1 MPNNGNEQLF
11 TEGEFLGINFLII
24 NDLKK
29 RGNEN
34 TSPTPVNRS
43 LRDINNNKTP
53 ILIPIQILEHGT
65 QKSSN
70 SNGNTKSV
78 NTDKVN
84 STLVMN
90 KESKFK
96 DVTSSK
102 LKNGKGFKLGK

>member
-11 TEGEFLGINFLII
+11 TEGESLGINFLIL

-43 LRDINNNKTP
+43 LRDINNNRFQSL
-53 ILIPIQILEHGT
+53 ILVQTLEQGT

-70 SNGNTKSV
+70 SNGNTTSV
-78 NTDKVN
+78 ILNQ
-84 STLVMN
+84 
-90 KESKFK
+90 ESKLEAVPFQ
-96 DVTSSK
+96 
-102 LKNGKGFKLGK
+102 NGRLERICMWVERKEKWE